1 MQANMG
7 CTSCCL
13 RPTKETQM
21 NSLKPSKSKK
31 PEKPHAAPPSKM
43 IHNDLIAGSI
53 PSRLPPLEET
63 LPQLTEESPRDLF
76 INIVIDEDQCKSPHV
91 TIDNQ
96 RVEISVDKSQSCGNI
111 YLSYDDFGPVRRY
124 SL

>member
-1 MQANMG
+1 
-7 CTSCCL
+7 
-13 RPTKETQM
+13 M
-21 NSLKPSKSKK
+21 NSLTPSK
-31 PEKPHAAPPSKM
+31 PDKPHAASLSTLL
-43 IHNDLIAGSI
+43 HNELIAGSI
-53 PSRLPPLEET
+53 PSHLPPVVEPV
-63 LPQLTEESPRDLF
+63 PQLTEESPRDLF